1 MKKMIDREKL
11 VQILKF
17 YLETNRI
24 VREKVNPEENMV
36 RVDVHDIKDV
46 IELLTAPVGT
56 YYDYGETDCKAC
68 GCPVD
73 DSIDRFCPNC
83 GRLLYGEEGE
93 TN

>member
-1 MKKMIDREKL
+1 MEKMIDREKL
-11 VQILKF
+11 VQNLRF
-17 YLETNRI
+17 YLRVNEA
-24 VREKVNPEENMV
+24 VREVSPDETAV
-36 RVDVHDIKDV
+36 VVDVHDIKDV
-46 IELLTAPVGT
+46 IEFLTEPVGT

-73 DSIDRFCPNC
+73 DSIDRYCPNC

>member
-1 MKKMIDREKL
+1 MMEMLDRNKI
-11 VQILKF
+11 VQNLKA
-17 YLETNRI
+17 YLEIN
-24 VREKVNPEENMV
+24 KVARSINPEVNV
-36 RVDVHDIKDV
+36 VGVDVHDIKDV
-46 IELLTAPVGT
+46 IAFLTEPVGT

-73 DSIDRFCPNC
+73 DSIDCYCPNC